1 MNPRFDAF
9 LRINTNNVWRS
20 HSERNAAYMTFIA
33 NMKCKY
39 VKHNNL
45 DENTIGG
52 AYISDHDDFTRFILS
67 EVNKRSNSIYRDK

>member
-20 HSERNAAYMTFIA
+20 HSERNAAYMAFIA

-52 AYISDHDDFTRFILS
+52 AYIADHDEFTRFILS
-67 EVNKRSNSIYRDK
+67 EVNND